1 MSEPA
6 AQEEWPPLPFDEW
19 EDTLATLHRWTQM
32 VGKTRL
38 ALAPMT
44 NHWWQVT
51 LYLTARGL
59 TTSPMPVGQ
68 RTVEIEFDFLDHVL
82 AARTSDGA
90 SRRMRLAPRSV
101 ADFHREY
108 RTLLRSLDVEA
119 KIWPAPVEM
128 PEAVPFTDDVVH
140 ASYDADAAHRCFRV
154 LAQADRVLKEFRGG
168 FLGKCSPVH
177 FWWGGFDLS
186 CTRFSGRRAPPHPGG
201 LPNLA
206 DRVMR
211 EAYSHECISAG
222 WWPGGGVLRGPA
234 FYAYAYAEPAGL
246 SAAAIRPREAYYH
259 RELREFILPYDA
271 VRTAARPDEMLLAF
285 LQSTYEAAADLLGW
299 DRAALERGLASSS

>member
-6 AQEEWPPLPFDEW
+6 PQEEWPPLPFDEW
-19 EDTLATLHRWTQM
+19 KDTLATLHRWTQM

-119 KIWPAPVEM
+119 KIWPVPVEM
-128 PEAVPFTDDVVH
+128 PDAVPFPDDVVH
-140 ASYDADAAHRCFRV
+140 ASYDAGAAHRCFRV

-186 CTRFSGRRAPPHPGG
+186 CTRFSGRRAPLHPAG

-206 DRVMR
+206 DRVTR

-222 WWPGGGVLRGPA
+222 WWPGGCVLREPA

-285 LQSTYEAAADLLGW
+285 LQSTYDAAADLLGW